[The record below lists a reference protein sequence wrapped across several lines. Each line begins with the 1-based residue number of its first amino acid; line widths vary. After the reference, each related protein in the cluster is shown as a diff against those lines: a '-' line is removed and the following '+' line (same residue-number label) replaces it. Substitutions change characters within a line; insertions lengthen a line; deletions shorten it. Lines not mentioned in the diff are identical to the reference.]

1 MTDVFGDTTTT
12 LTKMVPVAATIGILH
27 GATRKRATPKR
38 RLTTRRRPT
47 KAVSKVRPR
56 RLKRRKQR

>member
-1 MTDVFGDTTTT
+1 MTDVFGDTITT

-47 KAVSKVRPR
+47 KAVSKVKPR
-56 RLKRRKQR
+56 RLKRRKRR